1 MRYPL
6 PRLSRRQL
14 LTLMAGTTGAVLLTQ
29 CRGQGRSPVTN
40 TETDTVTDT
49 ELMAQA
55 VERSADGLLQVRL
68 EAAASQLNVAGQE
81 IPIFTYNGQFPPPRL
96 EASPGDRVRIE
107 FHNRLDEPTNLHF
120 HGLHIPPTGNA
131 DNTFLEVAPG
141 GSQRYEF
148 TIPEDH
154 PAGTF
159 FYHPHYHGWV
169 AHQVLAGLGGLFVIR
184 GDLDEIQEV
193 QQATEQFVI
202 LKDFAT
208 DFRDVSGGHMAMMA
222 GREGEFVTVNGE
234 IRPSWRVPNGELL
247 RLRFVNTS
255 NARFYN
261 LALDD
266 RPFYL
271 IATDG
276 GAIAQPRELS
286 ELLLSPGERADV
298 LVRGDEGAASVNLVN
313 RPYSRGRMGGGMM
326 GNGGGMGRMGRGR
339 MGRMGGRESDEAEV
353 LATISYDGDPVSGRS
368 LPRQLRPV
376 DTLPEPSQTRRF
388 VFNHG
393 MARGQGMV
401 FLINGKT
408 FDGDRT
414 DVQVQLGQVEDW
426 EIVNEGMF
434 DHPFHLHTNPFQVMS
449 RNGQPERDRAWKDVV
464 LVKAGETVR
473 LRTRFQDFPGRTMY
487 HCHILDHED
496 QGMMGIVEMQA

>member
-6 PRLSRRQL
+6 LSRRQL
-14 LTLMAGTTGAVLLTQ
+14 LTLMAGTTGAVLLSQ
-29 CRGQGRSPVTN
+29 CGGQSPLTGV
-40 TETDTVTDT
+40 EAI
-49 ELMAQA
+49 AQA
-55 VERSADGLLQVRL
+55 VETSVDGLLQVSL
-68 EAAASQLNVAGQE
+68 EAVASQLNLAGQE

-96 EASPGDRVRIE
+96 EASPGDRVRID

-141 GSQRYEF
+141 GSQLYEF

-184 GDLDEIQEV
+184 GDLDEIREV

-234 IRPSWRVPNGELL
+234 IRPRWTVPKGELL

-255 NARFYN
+255 NARFYH

-276 GAIAQPRELS
+276 GAIAQPRERS

-313 RPYSRGRMGGGMM
+313 RPYNRSRMGGGMM
-326 GNGGGMGRMGRGR
+326 GNGGGMGRMGRDRMG

-353 LATISYDGDPVSGRS
+353 LATIAYDGEPVSGRS

-376 DTLPEPSQTRRF
+376 DALPEPSQTRRF

-414 DVQVQLGQVEDW
+414 DVQVQLGTVEDW

-434 DHPFHLHTNPFQVMS
+434 DHPFHIHTNPFQVIS
-449 RNGQPERDRAWKDVV
+449 RNGQSEGDRAWKDVV

-473 LRTRFQDFPGRTMY
+473 IRTRFQDFPGQTMY

-496 QGMMGIVEMQA
+496 QGMMGVVDIQA

>member
-6 PRLSRRQL
+6 LSRRQL

-29 CRGQGRSPVTN
+29 CRGQGRSP
-40 TETDTVTDT
+40 
-49 ELMAQA
+49 LMGEQAIAQA
-55 VERSADGLLQVRL
+55 VETSVNGLLQVSL
-68 EAAASQLNVAGQE
+68 EAGASQLNVAGQE

-96 EASPGDRVRIE
+96 EASPGDRVRID

-169 AHQVLAGLGGLFVIR
+169 GHQVLAGLGGLFVIR
-184 GDLDEIQEV
+184 GDLDEIPEV
-193 QQATEQFVI
+193 RQATEQFVI
-202 LKDFAT
+202 LKDFAA
-208 DFRDVSGGHMAMMA
+208 DFRDLSGGHMAMMA

-234 IRPSWRVPNGELL
+234 MRPRWNVSNGELL

-313 RPYSRGRMGGGMM
+313 RPYHRSRMGGGMM
-326 GNGGGMGRMGRGR
+326 GNRGRMGRGR
-339 MGRMGGRESDEAEV
+339 MGMGHMGGRPSDESDEAEV
-353 LATISYDGDPVSGRS
+353 LATITYDGEPVSGRS
-368 LPRQLRPV
+368 LPQQLLPV
-376 DTLPEPSQTRRF
+376 EALPEPTQRRRF

-393 MARGQGMV
+393 MIRGQGMV
-401 FLINGKT
+401 FLINGKA

-414 DVQVQLGQVEDW
+414 DVQVQLGDVEDW
-426 EIVNEGMF
+426 DIVNEGMF
-434 DHPFHLHTNPFQVMS
+434 DHPFHLHTNPFQVIT
-449 RNGQPERDRAWKDVV
+449 RNGQPQRDRAWKDVV

-473 LRTRFQDFPGRTMY
+473 IRTHFRDFPGRTMY

-496 QGMMGIVEMQA
+496 QGMMGVLEMQA

>member
-6 PRLSRRQL
+6 LSRRQL
-14 LTLMAGTTGAVLLTQ
+14 LTLMAGTTGAVLLSQ
-29 CRGQGRSPVTN
+29 CGGQSPLTGV
-40 TETDTVTDT
+40 EAI
-49 ELMAQA
+49 AQA
-55 VERSADGLLQVRL
+55 VETSVDGLLQVSL
-68 EAAASQLNVAGQE
+68 EAVASQLNLAGQE

-96 EASPGDRVRIE
+96 EASPGDRVRID

-141 GSQRYEF
+141 GSQLYEF

-184 GDLDEIQEV
+184 GDLDEIREV
-193 QQATEQFVI
+193 QQATEKFVI

-234 IRPSWRVPNGELL
+234 IRPRWTVPKGELL

-255 NARFYN
+255 NARFYH

-276 GAIAQPRELS
+276 GAIAQPRERS

-313 RPYSRGRMGGGMM
+313 RPYNRSRMGGGMM
-326 GNGGGMGRMGRGR
+326 GNGGGMGRMGRDRMG

-353 LATISYDGDPVSGRS
+353 LATIAYDGEPVSGRS

-376 DTLPEPSQTRRF
+376 DALPEPSQTRRF

-414 DVQVQLGQVEDW
+414 DVQVQLGTVEDW

-434 DHPFHLHTNPFQVMS
+434 DHPFHIHTNPFQVIS
-449 RNGQPERDRAWKDVV
+449 RNGQSEGDRAWKDVV

-473 LRTRFQDFPGRTMY
+473 IRTRFQDFPGQTMY

-496 QGMMGIVEMQA
+496 QGMMGVVDIQA

>member
-1 MRYPL
+1 MPSSQ
-6 PRLSRRQL
+6 LSRRQL
-14 LTLMAGTTGAVLLTQ
+14 LMLMAGTTSAVLLSQ
-29 CRGQGRSPVTN
+29 CQRRSPLTGGQAI
-40 TETDTVTDT
+40 
-49 ELMAQA
+49 AQA
-55 VERSADGLLQVRL
+55 VETSVDGLLQVDL
-68 EAAASQLNVAGQE
+68 EAVPSQLNLAGQD

-96 EASPGDRVRIE
+96 EASPGDRIRID

-141 GSQRYEF
+141 ERQRYEF
-148 TIPEDH
+148 TIPENH

-159 FYHPHYHGWV
+159 YYHPHHHGWV
-169 AHQVLAGLGGLFVIR
+169 GHQVLAGLGGLFVIR
-184 GDLDEIQEV
+184 GDLDEIPEV
-193 QQATEQFVI
+193 RQATEQFVI
-202 LKDFAT
+202 LKDFAA
-208 DFRDVSGGHMAMMA
+208 DFRDLSGGHMAMMS

-234 IRPSWRVPNGELL
+234 VGPRWRVANGELL

-313 RPYSRGRMGGGMM
+313 RPYSRSRMGGGMM
-326 GNGGGMGRMGRGR
+326 GNGGGMMGRGS
-339 MGRMGGRESDEAEV
+339 MGMMGGRESDEAQV
-353 LATISYDGDPVSGRS
+353 LATITYSGDPVSGRS
-368 LPRQLRPV
+368 LPQQLLPV
-376 DTLPEPSQTRRF
+376 DALPEPSQSRRF
-388 VFNHG
+388 VFSHG
-393 MARGQGMV
+393 MVRGQGMV
-401 FLINGKT
+401 FLINGKA

-414 DVQVQLGQVEDW
+414 DVQVRLGDVEDW

-434 DHPFHLHTNPFQVMS
+434 DHPFHIHTNPFQVIS
-449 RNGQPERDRAWKDVV
+449 RNGQPQQHRDWKDVV

-473 LRTRFQDFPGRTMY
+473 IRTRFEDFPGRTMY

-496 QGMMGIVEMQA
+496 QGMMGVVEMQA